1 MKGQT
6 SVESLLIVGFAILLF
21 IPILMFIYLQSSSAS
36 NSVNIMEVNA
46 ALSQL
51 STSASLIN
59 SGSEDSAIFAK
70 VTIPATVKYVDS
82 RQLCKGD
89 KCITEFVA
97 HFYDGTEMTQVTAGK
112 ADIKGNAQLGAGIYY
127 LKVQAV
133 LEGAAPNQAKVA
145 QVSIYG

>member
-6 SVESLLIVGFAILLF
+6 SIESLMIVGFAILLF

-36 NSVNIMEVNA
+36 NSVNIMEVNT

-59 SGSEDSAIFAK
+59 SGSEHSAIFAK
-70 VTIPATVKYVDS
+70 VTIPDTVKYVDS
-82 RQLCKGD
+82 RRLCSNG

-97 HFYDGTEMTQVTAGK
+97 HLYDGTEMTQVTTGK
-112 ADIKGNAQLGAGIYY
+112 ANITQQLGPGIYY

-133 LEGAAPNQAKVA
+133 MEGTPQEKVA

>member
-6 SVESLLIVGFAILLF
+6 SIESLMIVGFAILLF
-21 IPILMFIYLQSSSAS
+21 IPVLMFIYLQSSSSSYA
-36 NSVNIMEVNA
+36 VNVMEVNA

-70 VTIPATVKYVDS
+70 VSIPDTVRYVDS
-82 RQLCKGD
+82 RQLCSNG

-97 HFYDGTEMTQVTAGK
+97 HLYDGTEMTQVTTGK
-112 ADIKGNAQLGAGIYY
+112 ADIKDNAQLGPGIYY
-127 LKVQAV
+127 LKVQAI

-145 QVSIYG
+145 QVSVYG